1 MKYTR
6 IDPTNNHNE
15 SLLEQLV
22 KWHNMTPKLWIKDY
36 KPTAED
42 LKETIKR
49 IVETEKSDLYL
60 GIAQD
65 DQDEPVGFIWAY
77 RKSDDDKN
85 VMIMSLHVEPEYRNQ
100 GIASQLKQNL
110 ESWCKEIGVQSVE
123 TTVHFDNKNMLE
135 LNLKLGYNAGMV
147 CMTKKL

>member
-1 MKYTR
+1 MKYSKVNPSENDL
-6 IDPTNNHNE
+6 ILHQI
-15 SLLEQLV
+15 S
-22 KWHNMTPKLWIKDY
+22 KWHNMTPKLWIEDY

-49 IVETEKSDLYL
+49 IVETEKSGLYL

-65 DQDEPVGFIWAY
+65 DQDELVGFIWAY
-77 RKSDDDKN
+77 RKSDDEKS

-147 CMTKKL
+147 CMKKKL

>member
-1 MKYTR
+1 
-6 IDPTNNHNE
+6 
-15 SLLEQLV
+15 
-22 KWHNMTPKLWIKDY
+22 MTGVQTCALPI
-36 KPTAED
+36 
-42 LKETIKR
+42 
-49 IVETEKSDLYL
+49 LYL

>member
-1 MKYTR
+1 MKYSK
-6 IDPTNNHNE
+6 INPSVNE
-15 SLLEQLV
+15 LILNQIV
-22 KWHNMTPKLWIKDY
+22 KWHNMTPKLWIEDY
-36 KPTAED
+36 KPTEED

-65 DQDEPVGFIWAY
+65 DLDELVGFIWAY
-77 RKSDDDKN
+77 RKCDDEKS

-100 GIASQLKQNL
+100 GIASHLKKDL
-110 ESWCKEIGVQSVE
+110 ESWCREIGVHSVE

-135 LNLKLGYNAGMV
+135 LNQKLGYNAGMV
-147 CMTKKL
+147 CMKKML